1 MEAVMKKR
9 TTHLTYSHSKNML
22 FRSEIILPVVLTL
35 IIFLFI
41 HGCATANF
49 IQTGPSYTSKPDD
62 CAIEVFSSK
71 LPEREYEELGLLEG
85 EGFLG
90 GDTMEKILPKL
101 KAEAC
106 KAGGDAIILQSAQK
120 YVNDIDDE
128 NMHVTA
134 TVIKW
139 VQ

>member
-1 MEAVMKKR
+1 MNKKK
-9 TTHLTYSHSKNML
+9 THLTYSHSNNLL
-22 FRSEIILPVVLTL
+22 FRNKIILPLALML
-35 IIFLFI
+35 ITFLFI
-41 HGCATANF
+41 QGCTSAKF
-49 IQTGPSYTSKPDD
+49 IQTGQSYTSKPDD
-62 CAIEVFSSK
+62 CVIEVFSTK
-71 LPEREYEELGLLEG
+71 LPDREYEELGLLEG

-90 GDTMEKILPKL
+90 GDTMEMILPKL

-106 KAGGDAIILQSAQK
+106 KAGGDAIILKSAQK
-120 YVNDIDDE
+120 YVNDMDDE